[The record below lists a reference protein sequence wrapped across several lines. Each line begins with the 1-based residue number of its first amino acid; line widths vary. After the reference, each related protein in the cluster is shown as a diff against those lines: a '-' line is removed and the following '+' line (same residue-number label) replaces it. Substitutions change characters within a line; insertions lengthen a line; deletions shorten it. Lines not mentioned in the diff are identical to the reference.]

1 MENTDT
7 NGTPDLKE
15 MTEQFLVNRDKEET
29 QLTLQFAK
37 AILSLD
43 LEVKDLKNDQKEIKK
58 EAKANGVSVQKV
70 TKAIN
75 ILKAALK
82 ANDND
87 LLELEQIELVLGADV
102 DVKTMLS
109 ELTRKD

>member
-1 MENTDT
+1 MEEN
-7 NGTPDLKE
+7 TPDLE
-15 MTEQFLVNRDKEET
+15 AMTEEFLINRDKEET
-29 QLTLQFAK
+29 EMTLQFAK

-43 LEVKDLKNDQKEIKK
+43 MEVKDLKNDQKEIKK
-58 EAKANGVSVQKV
+58 EAKANGVSVAKV

-75 ILKAALK
+75 LLKAAMK
-82 ANDND
+82 ANDGD
-87 LLELEQIELVLGADV
+87 LLELEEIELVLGADV